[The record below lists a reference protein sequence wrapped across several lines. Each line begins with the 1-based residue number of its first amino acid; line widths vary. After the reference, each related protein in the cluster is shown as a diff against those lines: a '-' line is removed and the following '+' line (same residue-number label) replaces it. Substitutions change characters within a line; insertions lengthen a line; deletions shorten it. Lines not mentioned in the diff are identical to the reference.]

1 MEIAEKSISRVD
13 SAVDVLSGKLK
24 DILAQKE
31 KGVIQVDS
39 DCIVVEAAR
48 KMRDNKVGALM
59 VLENGELVG
68 IFTERDLM
76 SRVVAER
83 LDPETVKVS
92 AAMTS
97 SIATVPLET
106 PIREAA
112 NLMSQNRI
120 RHLPVLQDGK
130 LCGVI
135 SAGDIF
141 AWKLREQ
148 EFTLHYFKMGSCAA
162 LFLLEIFLRG
172 NFANRNSLSTS
183 WRIIF
188 LKPDNQYFITDIFPS
203 RPVCS

>member
-1 MEIAEKSISRVD
+1 MEIAEKSTSRVD

-59 VLENGELVG
+59 VMKNDTLSG

-76 SRVVAER
+76 SRVVAEG
-83 LDPETVKVS
+83 LDPEKVKVS
-92 AAMTS
+92 EAMTS

-106 PIREAA
+106 PIQEAA
-112 NLMSQNRI
+112 NIMSQNRI
-120 RHLPVLQDGK
+120 RHLPVLEEGK
-130 LCGVI
+130 LYGVI
-135 SAGDIF
+135 SVGDIL

-148 EFTLHYFKMGSCAA
+148 EFTLHQLEDYFFKS
-162 LFLLEIFLRG
+162 
-172 NFANRNSLSTS
+172 
-183 WRIIF
+183 
-188 LKPDNQYFITDIFPS
+188 
-203 RPVCS
+203 